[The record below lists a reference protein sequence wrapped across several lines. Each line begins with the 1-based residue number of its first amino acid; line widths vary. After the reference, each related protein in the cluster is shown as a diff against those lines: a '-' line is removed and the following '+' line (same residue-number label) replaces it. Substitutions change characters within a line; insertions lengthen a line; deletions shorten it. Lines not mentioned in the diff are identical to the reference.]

1 MARWIDWGLYVWSN
15 GLLAR
20 SDGLVWT
27 CQDLESDGTHP
38 STAYGREKDANM
50 LLYFFK
56 TDDTTTPWYL
66 AH

>member
-1 MARWIDWGLYVWSN
+1 MDWGNYDWAN

-27 CQDLESDGTHP
+27 CQDMESDGTHP
-38 STAYGREKDANM
+38 STAFGREKDAN
-50 LLYFFK
+50 LLLNFLRS
-56 TDDTTTPWYL
+56 DDTATPWFL